1 MLDAKD
7 ALEIAQI
14 CASVAKRQS
23 SESPGVSELACRR
36 VLEAEIVERR
46 LELEPEAAW
55 GCSKNAV
62 VSVSANYPAGV
73 FVFRPGQ
80 EPLALP
86 PAGLCRWL
94 EECFSACVAGA
105 AGDGLTAGLLRT
117 DWEEAP
123 FPVYSETSILLEA
136 WLLEIARH
144 LGYRCACKA
153 PTVYALRRN
162 FLWFFISWSVP
173 YPFAAKEA
181 EDFTHLDT
189 ANA

>member
-23 SESPGVSELACRR
+23 PESHGVSELACRR
-36 VLEAEIVERR
+36 VIDAETAAQW
-46 LELEPEAAW
+46 LELEPEAAG
-55 GCSKNAV
+55 GCPEKAA
-62 VSVSANYPAGV
+62 VSVPANYPAGV

-94 EECFSACVAGA
+94 EERFSACVAGA
-105 AGDGLTAGLLRT
+105 AGDGLTAGLLRA
-117 DWEEAP
+117 DWEESP
-123 FPVYSETSILLEA
+123 FPVDSATSILLEA
-136 WLLEIARH
+136 WLLEITRR
-144 LGYRCACKA
+144 LGYRCVCKA

-173 YPFAAKEA
+173 YPFAAKET
-181 EDFTHLDT
+181 EDFTHLEA